1 MKRTRHEA
9 RVLVLDDEPEACTIF
24 DMILRG
30 AGFTVETTTAP
41 ERALSC
47 IERFE
52 PDVLLTDVHLGSSSG
67 YEVME
72 RVHAMLPALPVVFV
86 TGQAN
91 VNDAVRAL
99 RAGAD
104 HYLVKP
110 VSGVELVD
118 VVDRTLARRNPR
130 GPDGAWVDDDASALV
145 GDSAPMRALRAAVA
159 RVAPRLS
166 TVLVRGE
173 TGSGK
178 ERVAEAIH
186 AASRRAHGPFVRVHC
201 AALPEALLESE
212 LFGHERGAF
221 TGAHAR
227 RAGRFEQA
235 HHGTLLLDEI
245 GEISPLMQ
253 VKLLR
258 VLQEHAFE
266 RVGSSETLRA
276 DVRVIAATHRDLWA
290 MVHAGTFREDLYYR
304 LNVLEVE
311 VPPLRER
318 RDDLAALVERTL
330 RRLSAPDAPP
340 RVTPE
345 AMRRLGE
352 HRWPGNVRELENVL
366 ERALVD
372 SDGGDIAAGHIAPQ
386 RSPRAS
392 ATSSSP
398 VVPGATFAE
407 IEQHAIEATLAACGG
422 NITRAAEVL
431 GLSPRT
437 IHYRV
442 REYRGEPGR
451 RQGGRGHD

>member
-1 MKRTRHEA
+1 MRPTRQEA
-9 RVLVLDDEPEACTIF
+9 RVLVLDDEPEACSLFDTI
-24 DMILRG
+24 LSG
-30 AGFTVETTTAP
+30 AGFTVATVTAP
-41 ERALSC
+41 ERALSY

-52 PDVLLTDVHLGSSSG
+52 PDVFVTDVNLGASDG
-67 YEVME
+67 YAVMQ
-72 RVHAMLPALPVVFV
+72 RARALHPSLPVVFV
-86 TGQAN
+86 TGRAS

-99 RAGAD
+99 HAGAD

-110 VSGVELVD
+110 VSGAELVD
-118 VVDRTLARRNPR
+118 VVDRSLARRGTR
-130 GPDGAWVDDDASALV
+130 GPDRAPPDDDAAPRLV
-145 GDSAPMRALRAAVA
+145 GDSEPMRALRAAVL

-186 AASRRAHGPFVRVHC
+186 AASRRSRGPFVRVHC

-235 HHGTLLLDEI
+235 HGGTLFLDEI

-258 VLQEHAFE
+258 VMQEHSFE

-290 MVHAGTFREDLYYR
+290 MVHEGGFREDLYYR

-311 VPPLRER
+311 VPPLRAR
-318 RDDLAALVERTL
+318 RDDLPDLVAHTL
-330 RRLSAPDAPP
+330 RRLSPGAPPP
-340 RVTPE
+340 RVSPD
-345 AMRRLGE
+345 AMALLAS

-366 ERALVD
+366 ERALVG
-372 SDGGDIAAGHIAPQ
+372 SDGGDITAAHVALPRPPGRPMP
-386 RSPRAS
+386 RSPA
-392 ATSSSP
+392 
-398 VVPGATFAE
+398 VPGATFAE
-407 IEQHAIEATLAACGG
+407 IEQHAIESTLEACGG

-437 IHYRV
+437 IHYRL

-451 RQGGRGHD
+451 RQGRGDRD

>member
-1 MKRTRHEA
+1 MGSTRRDA
-9 RVLVLDDEPEACTIF
+9 RVLVLDDEPEVCTIL
-24 DMILRG
+24 DAILRG
-30 AGFTVETTTAP
+30 AGFAVETVTAP

-47 IERFE
+47 LERFE
-52 PDVLLTDVHLGSSSG
+52 PDVFLTDVHLGSSNG
-67 YEVME
+67 YAMME
-72 RVHAMLPALPVVFV
+72 RARALHPALPVVFV
-86 TGQAN
+86 TGQAS
-91 VNDAVRAL
+91 VHDAVRAL

-110 VSGVELVD
+110 FDGAELVD
-118 VVDRTLARRNPR
+118 VVDRSLGCRRGR
-130 GPDGAWVDDDASALV
+130 AGGPTRDVGSPALV
-145 GDSAPMRALRAAVA
+145 GDSEPMRALRATVA
-159 RVAPRLS
+159 RVGPRPS
-166 TVLVRGE
+166 TVLIHGE

-186 AASRRAHGPFVRVHC
+186 AASRRAHGPLVRVHC
-201 AALPEALLESE
+201 AALSEALLESE

-235 HHGTLLLDEI
+235 HGGTLLLDEI

-258 VLQEHAFE
+258 VMQEHAFE

-276 DVRVIAATHRDLWA
+276 DVRVLGATHRDLWA
-290 MVHAGTFREDLYYR
+290 MVQAGAFREDLYYR

-318 RDDLAALVERTL
+318 RDDLPALVERTL
-330 RRLSAPDAPP
+330 ARLSAGAPTP
-340 RVTPE
+340 RVSPE
-345 AMRRLGE
+345 AMRALAAY
-352 HRWPGNVRELENVL
+352 HWPGNVRELENVL
-366 ERALVD
+366 ERALVHG
-372 SDGGDIAAGHIAPQ
+372 DGGDIAAAHLSLR
-386 RSPRAS
+386 RSSCEVR
-392 ATSSSP
+392 SSSP
-398 VVPGATFAE
+398 AVPGATFAE
-407 IEQHAIEATLAACGG
+407 IEQHAIEATLTACGG

-437 IHYRV
+437 IHYRL

-451 RQGGRGHD
+451 RQGGPRGTRD